1 MTQLMEALD
10 AGGDGGGGRGDS
22 SGGSDGS
29 GTGAVGDLQNIMETL
44 LAKNKFN
51 VRVRPTTPTS
61 KEHLLLKGAGLSAA
75 ANRPSTGTRNN
86 DVKEMKQK
94 GNGKDNA
101 DAGRRRKGAGLEE
114 S

>member
-1 MTQLMEALD
+1 
-10 AGGDGGGGRGDS
+10 
-22 SGGSDGS
+22 
-29 GTGAVGDLQNIMETL
+29 METL